1 MKVAKAQFTG
11 KNWKTNEDTWGD
23 LDTWERRDHELI
35 RGYLND
41 SPVRFG
47 ECELKA
53 GMNKSSEM
61 MAFGWSRKNEN
72 SSWNAPDGWKEFSQ
86 SKTIMRGWQQA
97 STMNLE
103 ENRARLKRN
112 SSSVFKWWEWQR
124 ETPPRI
130 IEAHRKNQKRR
141 GWANY
146 EKNLKD
152 LGEKHLTNDNSFLR
166 QTWRR
171 IWE

>member
-1 MKVAKAQFTG
+1 MT
-11 KNWKTNEDTWGD
+11 NWED
-23 LDTWERRDHELI
+23 
-35 RGYLND
+35 
-41 SPVRFG
+41 
-47 ECELKA
+47 
-53 GMNKSSEM
+53 
-61 MAFGWSRKNEN
+61 
-72 SSWNAPDGWKEFSQ
+72 SWISPDGWKRFSQ

-152 LGEKHLTNDNSFLR
+152 LGEKHLTDDNSFLR
-166 QTWRR
+166 QTWKR
-171 IWE
+171 IWDSSGKIEESGKILGKDLWVRAHSKETPLNDSKERKHRLN

>member
-1 MKVAKAQFTG
+1 MT
-11 KNWKTNEDTWGD
+11 NWED
-23 LDTWERRDHELI
+23 
-35 RGYLND
+35 
-41 SPVRFG
+41 
-47 ECELKA
+47 
-53 GMNKSSEM
+53 
-61 MAFGWSRKNEN
+61 
-72 SSWNAPDGWKEFSQ
+72 SWISPDGWKRFSQ
-86 SKTIMRGWQQA
+86 SETIMRGWQQA

-103 ENRARLKRN
+103 ENRARLKIN

-152 LGEKHLTNDNSFLR
+152 LGEKHLTDDNSFLR
-166 QTWRR
+166 QTSKR
-171 IWE
+171 ILRTSPGELEESGKILGKDLWVRAHSKEHRWKDLKEMLHRLN

>member
-1 MKVAKAQFTG
+1 M
-11 KNWKTNEDTWGD
+11 NEDTLGY
-23 LDTWERRDHELI
+23 LDTWERREHEPINDH
-35 RGYLND
+35 LNKA
-41 SPVRFG
+41 PVRS
-47 ECELKA
+47 ENDNCKLR
-53 GMNKSSEM
+53 MNKSSM
-61 MAFGWSRKNEN
+61 M
-72 SSWNAPDGWKEFSQ
+72 SSGYSNWEDSWISPDGWKRFSQ

-152 LGEKHLTNDNSFLR
+152 LGETHLTKEKSFLR
-166 QTWRR
+166 QTSKRNLRIASVKIRR
-171 IWE
+171 VR

>member
-1 MKVAKAQFTG
+1 MT
-11 KNWKTNEDTWGD
+11 NWED
-23 LDTWERRDHELI
+23 
-35 RGYLND
+35 
-41 SPVRFG
+41 
-47 ECELKA
+47 
-53 GMNKSSEM
+53 
-61 MAFGWSRKNEN
+61 
-72 SSWNAPDGWKEFSQ
+72 SWISPDGWKRFSQ

-146 EKNLKD
+146 EKNLKEI
-152 LGEKHLTNDNSFLR
+152 LEKACDWWNPFLR
-166 QTWRR
+166 HTWKELR
-171 IWE
+171 ITPGELEESGKILGKDLWVRAHSKEHRWKDLKEMLHRLN

>member
-1 MKVAKAQFTG
+1 MT
-11 KNWKTNEDTWGD
+11 NWED
-23 LDTWERRDHELI
+23 
-35 RGYLND
+35 
-41 SPVRFG
+41 
-47 ECELKA
+47 
-53 GMNKSSEM
+53 
-61 MAFGWSRKNEN
+61 
-72 SSWNAPDGWKEFSQ
+72 SWISPDGWKRFSQ

-112 SSSVFKWWEWQR
+112 SSSVFKRWEWQR

-152 LGEKHLTNDNSFLR
+152 LGEKHLTDDNSFLR
-166 QTWRR
+166 QTWKR
-171 IWE
+171 IWDSSGKIEESGKILGKDLWVRAHSKEHRWKDLKEMLHRLN

>member
-1 MKVAKAQFTG
+1 MKVAKAQITG

-23 LDTWERRDHELI
+23 LDTWERRDRELI

-41 SPVRFG
+41 APEEFENESWKLR
-47 ECELKA
+47 
-53 GMNKSSEM
+53 MNNSEM
-61 MAFGWSRKNEN
+61 MGSGESNWKDSWIAPNGWN
-72 SSWNAPDGWKEFSQ
+72 EFSQ
-86 SKTIMRGWQQA
+86 SKTIKRGWQQA

-124 ETPPRI
+124 ETSPRI

-152 LGEKHLTNDNSFLR
+152 LGERHMTDDNSFLH
-166 QTWRR
+166 QTSK
-171 IWE
+171 